1 MNIWKQFYATS
12 RISCRKLCC
21 FCGYWETVSSK
32 NSSFEIRVHIE
43 GVEDIQLL
51 YLVASFVTNFEDN
64 FDIKRNF
71 LFNFRYEIHIFVNL
85 ISNIYINNYN

>member
-1 MNIWKQFYATS
+1 MQPLESLAGNSAAFVAIEKPFHR
-12 RISCRKLCC
+12 RILPLKLR
-21 FCGYWETVSSK
+21 FVD
-32 NSSFEIRVHIE
+32 IE
-43 GVEDIQLL
+43 GVEDIQFL
-51 YLVASFVTNFEDN
+51 YLVASFVANFEDN